1 MWDQTTKK
9 FEQIVSQ
16 NQSLAKG
23 IANIIH
29 VSNTALGRG
38 APIDEIIDGFLWLG
52 NLYAAS
58 DEKMMTDRGIT
69 HILGVT
75 QFGEVAKFLDENK
88 FVYKIIVIHDEV
100 DCDLRQYFDDS
111 FSFIQSCLRDSGR
124 IFVHCNQGRS
134 RSATLVTAYLMR
146 VNKWSFLQALGYLQS
161 KRPSCHPNE
170 GFVQQ
175 LIKYEHDLSSFFG
188 WNDQS
193 AILLEKNQQNEEEE
207 PVDLPKVEIL
217 NLENLDKTPSN
228 EYKKKSVLSLF

>member
-1 MWDQTTKK
+1 
-9 FEQIVSQ
+9 
-16 NQSLAKG
+16 
-23 IANIIH
+23 
-29 VSNTALGRG
+29 
-38 APIDEIIDGFLWLG
+38 
-52 NLYAAS
+52 
-58 DEKMMTDRGIT
+58 MMTDRGIT

-88 FVYKIIVIHDEV
+88 FVYKIIVMHDEV

-228 EYKKKSVLSLF
+228 EYKKKVYSHYFKLANNSGSGYLEPSEAQFFFKVRCSCRRSKNDLGFSKFWTKST